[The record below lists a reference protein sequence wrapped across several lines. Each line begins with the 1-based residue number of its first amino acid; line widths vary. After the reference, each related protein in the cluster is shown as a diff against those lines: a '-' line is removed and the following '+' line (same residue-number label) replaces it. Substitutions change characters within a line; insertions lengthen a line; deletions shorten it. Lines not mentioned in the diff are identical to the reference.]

1 MKIAASDYDGT
12 LFRNDTITAADA
24 QSVQRWREAGHKFG
38 VVTGR
43 DYGMLAPQLEHYGI
57 GYDYAVC
64 NNGAI
69 ICQSDGTPLWE
80 GRIEPRILKA
90 ISEIPE
96 VRRSFHFAFSA
107 ATQTYLCHEFEGS
120 WIARE
125 GRQWDFPVI
134 DIEEKDI
141 LSLPQ
146 IHQFSLGYE
155 TPEESLA
162 ASRVVND
169 LYGDHVHAYPNRCSL
184 DITPH
189 GISKSEGI
197 EHLME
202 LMKWNPATTE
212 VYCIGDEIND
222 LPMIK
227 AYNGFTVDTARDEIK
242 AQASQAYA
250 SVGAMLEAN
259 I

>member
-69 ICQSDGTPLWE
+69 ICQSEGTPLWE

-146 IHQFSLGYE
+146 VHQFSLGYE

-162 ASRVVND
+162 ASQVVNT
-169 LYGDHVHAYPNRCSL
+169 YTRSRTAAAS
-184 DITPH
+184 
-189 GISKSEGI
+189 ISPRTASARAKASSTS
-197 EHLME
+197 
-202 LMKWNPATTE
+202 WSS
-212 VYCIGDEIND
+212 CIGT
-222 LPMIK
+222 PRRPRSTASATRSMIC
-227 AYNGFTVDTARDEIK
+227 R
-242 AQASQAYA
+242 
-250 SVGAMLEAN
+250 
-259 I
+259 